1 MNDNPDPQL
10 DAFFHAIRTAAPDTA
25 RAEFGFETRLM
36 ARLREERGTGIFAW
50 AWKLT
55 PFFAAIALAAGWWGR
70 LSIAQV
76 ETTASAVAE
85 VALKGDDYA
94 LVSFV
99 TGGRR

>member
-1 MNDNPDPQL
+1 MNNNPDPPL
-10 DAFFHAIRTAAPDTA
+10 DALFRAVRAAEPDTV
-25 RAEFGFETRLM
+25 RAQFGFETRLL

-50 AWKLT
+50 AWKLA

-70 LSIAQV
+70 LSMAQV

-85 VALKGDDYA
+85 VALKGDDSA

>member
-10 DAFFHAIRTAAPDTA
+10 DALFRAVRAAEPDTA
-25 RAEFGFETRLM
+25 RAQFGFETRLM
-36 ARLREERGTGIFAW
+36 GRLREERGTGIFAW
-50 AWKLT
+50 AWKLA

-70 LSIAQV
+70 LSMTQV

-85 VALKGDDYA
+85 VALQGDDYA

>member
-1 MNDNPDPQL
+1 MNTEPDPQL
-10 DAFFHAIRTAAPDTA
+10 DALFRAARSEAPDTA

-50 AWKLT
+50 AWKLA
-55 PFFAAIALAAGWWGR
+55 PFFAAVALAAGWWGR
-70 LSIAQV
+70 LSMAQV
-76 ETTASAVAE
+76 ETTASAMAE